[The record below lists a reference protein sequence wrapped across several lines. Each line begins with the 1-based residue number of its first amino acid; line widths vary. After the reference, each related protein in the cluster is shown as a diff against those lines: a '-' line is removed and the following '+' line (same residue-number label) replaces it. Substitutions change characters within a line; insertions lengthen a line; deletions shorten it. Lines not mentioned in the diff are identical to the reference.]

1 MFEYRLYKPSRILYI
16 ILLVIIIFFA
26 FNGLYIYL
34 IYNDT
39 KNVGTIVDLF
49 SQIRIQIQKIE
60 ESELK
65 NLNSD
70 SIIKQVNGILAELES
85 TLNNISPLNQDRH
98 IQSVYDDMHNSWKQL
113 IVLIKEKRNKPSAAY
128 LAQIAHAIEQCEVII
143 DSLFAQTESAM
154 SREERTLLRVMVIF
168 ISINLVLVILI
179 GLIVK
184 RYIREKLEHMA
195 TYDQLTLLLN
205 RYAYNDIIE
214 KEIAQAN
221 RNKSSLS
228 LILFDIDHFKN
239 INDTYGHDTGDIIL
253 KNLAQHV
260 NSCIR
265 KSDFLFRIGGEEFAI
280 VAVNTSRHQAS
291 ILAEKI
297 RASVAAHTFIN
308 GLTLTLSLGVTE
320 LQKGD
325 NVEALFKKADTVL
338 YKAKTSG
345 RDRAETYI

>member
-1 MFEYRLYKPSRILYI
+1 L
-16 ILLVIIIFFA
+16 
-26 FNGLYIYL
+26 
-34 IYNDT
+34 
-39 KNVGTIVDLF
+39 
-49 SQIRIQIQKIE
+49 
-60 ESELK
+60 ELK

-70 SIIKQVNGILAELES
+70 SVIKKVDNMLAELKF
-85 TLNNISPLNQDRH
+85 TVKNISPLNQNSH
-98 IQSVYDDMHNSWKQL
+98 IQSVYNEMQHSWKQL

-128 LAQIAHAIEQCEVII
+128 LAQIVHAIEQCEVII
-143 DSLFAQTESAM
+143 DSLFSQTESAM
-154 SREERTLLRVMVIF
+154 GREERTLLRVMVIF

-221 RNKSSLS
+221 RNNSRLS
-228 LILFDIDHFKN
+228 LILFDIDHFKS
-239 INDTYGHDTGDIIL
+239 INDTHGHDTGDVIL
-253 KNLAQHV
+253 KNVARHV

-291 ILAEKI
+291 ILAEKL
-297 RASVAAHTFIN
+297 RAAVAAHTFIN
-308 GLTLTLSLGVTE
+308 SLTVTISLGVTE

-325 NVEALFKKADTVL
+325 NVEAFFKKADAAL
-338 YKAKTSG
+338 YNAKNSG
-345 RDRAETYI
+345 RNRVEPYA